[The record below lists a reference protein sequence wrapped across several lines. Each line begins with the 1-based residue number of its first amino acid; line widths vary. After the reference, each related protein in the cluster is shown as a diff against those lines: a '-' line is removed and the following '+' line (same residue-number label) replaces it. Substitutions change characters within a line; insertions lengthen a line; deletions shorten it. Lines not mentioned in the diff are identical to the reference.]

1 LSYQNTQLKFVEGV
15 LMRFA
20 AKVRGLL
27 KAAVIFPVI
36 AIVAVAV
43 FLMVAKNSEKT
54 SKRQWNLNDQ
64 FAAKKSFVAF
74 PVPLRNE
81 IGLVW
86 IDRPT
91 HSRKLIRIDGASLQS
106 PYISD
111 DGQRLLFVKIDSSHS
126 SEVVRCEISDWQCAS
141 LFKLD
146 EDIQSPI
153 EIGSGNLLL
162 AASKLTVRPDGRN
175 RYDTYYFYH
184 FDSSTGTLE
193 NLPDLSLLSVTAL
206 MYVKPKVYFD
216 AYVPADSDFGI
227 YSRQFDENSKRF
239 SGAPFREGMNASERI
254 RRSSRL
260 ACSERCRLMA
270 FLNLSSGWHLMI
282 SASEGIPQTV
292 TTDALGISR
301 PSIVGDDVIV
311 NELFDSEYKITA
323 YRLGG
328 GKEVL
333 ERLSNSPERLEALE
347 HIRLS
352 F

>member
-1 LSYQNTQLKFVEGV
+1 LLLRRALSLS
-15 LMRFA
+15 L
-20 AKVRGLL
+20 
-27 KAAVIFPVI
+27 
-36 AIVAVAV
+36 
-43 FLMVAKNSEKT
+43 S
-54 SKRQWNLNDQ
+54 
-64 FAAKKSFVAF
+64 
-74 PVPLRNE
+74 PLRNE

-86 IDRPT
+86 IDRST
-91 HSRKLIRIDGASLQS
+91 HSRKLIRIDGTDLKS

-111 DGQRLLFVKIDSSHS
+111 DGQRLLFVKNSDLNSR
-126 SEVVRCEISDWQCAS
+126 EVVRCAISTWQCRV
-141 LFKLD
+141 LFTLE

-153 EIGSGNLLL
+153 EVEAGNILF
-162 AASKLTVRPDGRN
+162 AASELTERSNGQK
-175 RYDTYYFYH
+175 RYEHFYFVYY
-184 FDSSTGTLE
+184 DSATGTVEKLSDLI
-193 NLPDLSLLSVTAL
+193 LPSVTAL
-206 MYVKPKVYFD
+206 LYVQPKVYFD

-227 YSRQFDENSKRF
+227 YSRQFDESIKRF
-239 SGAPFREGMNASERI
+239 NGAPFREGMNASERF

-270 FLNLSSGWHLMI
+270 FLNLSSGWHLVI
-282 SASEGIPQTV
+282 SASEGVPQTV

-328 GKEVL
+328 EKEVL

>member
-1 LSYQNTQLKFVEGV
+1 
-15 LMRFA
+15 MRFA
-20 AKVRGLL
+20 AKVRGLRR
-27 KAAVIFPVI
+27 AVIFPII

-43 FLMVAKNSEKT
+43 FLMVAKNSEET
-54 SKRQWNLNDQ
+54 SKNLWNLNDH

-81 IGLVW
+81 VGLVW
-86 IDRPT
+86 IDRST
-91 HSRKLIRIDGASLQS
+91 HSRKLIHIDGASLRS

-126 SEVVRCEISDWQCAS
+126 SEVVRCQISDWQCAS
-141 LFKLD
+141 LFTLD

-153 EIGSGNLLL
+153 EIGEGNLLL
-162 AASKLTVRPDGRN
+162 AASKLTVRADGRK
-175 RYDTYYFYH
+175 RYYTYYFYYFH
-184 FDSSTGTLE
+184 SSTGTLE
-193 NLPDLSLLSVTAL
+193 KLSDLSLLSVTAL

-216 AYVPADSDFGI
+216 AYVPADSHFGI
-227 YSRQFDENSKRF
+227 YSRQFDESGKRF
-239 SGAPFREGMNASERI
+239 NGAPFREGMNASEPI
-254 RRSSRL
+254 GLSSRL

-270 FLNLSSGWHLMI
+270 YLSLSSGWHLMI
-282 SASEGIPQTV
+282 SGSEGVAQTV
-292 TTDALGISR
+292 TTDALGVSR
-301 PSIVGDDVIV
+301 PSIVGDEVIV
-311 NELFDSEYKITA
+311 NELFDSEYRITA